1 MPVRKSQK
9 IEAQV
14 VEAIRKLQAVQGST
28 PREISN
34 YIAQEYDIADSEIR
48 RHVQLALKRGV
59 VYGILQ
65 RLKGQVGYYTYNQ
78 DFLNCM
84 NSGDAINIPCERR
97 RRGRRR
103 SSRRRRRRSG
113 RRRRYGRRKSRRR
126 RSRRR
131 RSRSRRRRSRRR
143 RRAEFPKEIDEI
155 QLSTLSKQQTKSN
168 SLLGKDGPE
177 SNHSTISEQSEEKQE

>member
-48 RHVQLALKRGV
+48 RHVQLALKRGL

-65 RLKGQVGYYTYNQ
+65 RLKGQVLKN
-78 DFLNCM
+78 
-84 NSGDAINIPCERR
+84 
-97 RRGRRR
+97 
-103 SSRRRRRRSG
+103 
-113 RRRRYGRRKSRRR
+113 
-126 RSRRR
+126 
-131 RSRSRRRRSRRR
+131 
-143 RRAEFPKEIDEI
+143 
-155 QLSTLSKQQTKSN
+155 
-168 SLLGKDGPE
+168 
-177 SNHSTISEQSEEKQE
+177 

>member
-65 RLKGQVGYYTYNQ
+65 RLKGGYYTYNQ

>member
-65 RLKGQVGYYTYNQ
+65 RLKGQVSKKEKKKKNT
-78 DFLNCM
+78 
-84 NSGDAINIPCERR
+84 IPCVILNEISIHRAMLSLITSLEMKFT
-97 RRGRRR
+97 
-103 SSRRRRRRSG
+103 SSVL
-113 RRRRYGRRKSRRR
+113 
-126 RSRRR
+126 
-131 RSRSRRRRSRRR
+131 
-143 RRAEFPKEIDEI
+143 E
-155 QLSTLSKQQTKSN
+155 N
-168 SLLGKDGPE
+168 
-177 SNHSTISEQSEEKQE
+177 